1 MKISNENISAML
13 KEARKKKG
21 LSQYELADRVGK
33 KRSYIA
39 RVETEYAAQK
49 MNIQT
54 LRDIVEKGFGGE
66 VKIEIKL

>member
-49 MNIQT
+49 NEYSNIK
-54 LRDIVEKGFGGE
+54 RYCRKRVWW
-66 VKIEIKL
+66 